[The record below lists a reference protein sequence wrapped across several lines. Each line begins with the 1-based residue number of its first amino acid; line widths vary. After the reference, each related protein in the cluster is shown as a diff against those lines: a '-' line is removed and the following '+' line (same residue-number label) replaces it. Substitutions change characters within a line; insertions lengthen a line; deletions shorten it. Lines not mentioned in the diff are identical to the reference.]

1 MSVYEESLKLH
12 EKYHG
17 KLKVEAKV
25 PCEDA
30 KDLSLAYTP
39 GVAEPCRKIHE
50 DKEMS
55 YVYTNR
61 ANTVAVISDGTAV
74 LGLGDIGAEAA
85 LPGRLSLIRKIQKK
99 LFVSVRWLHHLSVQS
114 I

>member
-1 MSVYEESLKLH
+1 MSVYDESLKLH

-50 DKEMS
+50 DKE
-55 YVYTNR
+55 
-61 ANTVAVISDGTAV
+61 ISKMAYFRMP
-74 LGLGDIGAEAA
+74 AF
-85 LPGRLSLIRKIQKK
+85 LSPILT
-99 LFVSVRWLHHLSVQS
+99 
-114 I
+114 

>member
-1 MSVYEESLKLH
+1 MSVYDESLKLH
-12 EKYHG
+12 GKYHG

-74 LGLGDIGAEAA
+74 LGLG
-85 LPGRLSLIRKIQKK
+85 
-99 LFVSVRWLHHLSVQS
+99 VRAVRAVVGCAYVCGMDSS
-114 I
+114 RR